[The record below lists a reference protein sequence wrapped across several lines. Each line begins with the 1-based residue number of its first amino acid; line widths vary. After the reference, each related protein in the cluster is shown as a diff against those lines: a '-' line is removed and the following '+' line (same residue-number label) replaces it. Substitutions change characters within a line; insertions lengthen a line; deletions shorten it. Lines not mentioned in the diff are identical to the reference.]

1 MSIIK
6 GSNVI
11 LYFKRNN
18 IWEPLACGRNI
29 TLTTNAE
36 TGETSTKGSGKWRTY
51 RGIKLTWGISC
62 DGLCSL
68 DMNMSVGQLREV
80 QFNLTA
86 ILISFTATDDNG
98 LIESYQGYVIV
109 TTIDTPASHN
119 GLYEYSMTGQ
129 GSGELAITN
138 LPIDPNEGG
147 GLIMWYYYDGVGG
160 EFTTGAIPDLVGVL
174 IGEVLRDGIGWRKIE
189 DNVDFSLIKKEVKH
203 NTTTGEIIFN
213 TELPALQPGETV
225 DIPYQNP

>member
-18 IWEPLACGRNI
+18 IWEPLACGRTV

-36 TGETSTKGSGKWRTY
+36 TGETSTRGSGKWRTY
-51 RGIKLTWGISC
+51 RGTKLTWGISC

-68 DMNMSVGQLREV
+68 DMNMSVGQLRQV
-80 QFNLTA
+80 QFDLTA

-98 LIESYQGYVIV
+98 LIESFQGYVLV
-109 TTIDTPASHN
+109 TSIDTPGSYN
-119 GLYEYSMTGQ
+119 GLYEYSMAGQ
-129 GSGELAITN
+129 GSGELSITD
-138 LPIDPNEGG
+138 LPIDPNAG
-147 GLIMWYYYDGVGG
+147 GLIMWYPYDAVGD
-160 EFTTGAIPDLVGVL
+160 EYETGAIPTLVGKIVGYL
-174 IGEVLRDGIGWRKIE
+174 ERDGIGHRKIAN
-189 DNVDFSLIKKEVKH
+189 DVDFSVTKKEFKFDS
-203 NTTTGEIIFN
+203 TTGNIIFN
-213 TELPALQPGETV
+213 TNLSALVPGEQV